1 MDVTVTLT
9 ETDQQRLTDIRR
21 LRAADGKSWPSDKAM
36 VESIVSRAILD
47 ELRDEQA
54 YAEARENP
62 MFMNERGDLGL
73 IRPQAM

>member
-9 ETDQQRLTDIRR
+9 ETDQQRLADIRR
-21 LRAADGKSWPSDKAM
+21 LRAADGKAWPSDKAM
-36 VESIVSRAILD
+36 VESIVSRGIFD

-62 MFMNERGDLGL
+62 MHISERGSIDLVM
-73 IRPQAM
+73 RQAW

>member
-9 ETDQQRLTDIRR
+9 ETDQKRLADIRR
-21 LRAADGKSWPSDKAM
+21 LRAADGKAWPSDEVM
-36 VESIVSRAILD
+36 LSSIVSRGIFD

-62 MFMNERGDLGL
+62 MVINGLGSIDL
-73 IRPQAM
+73 IMRQAM

>member
-9 ETDQQRLTDIRR
+9 ETDQQRLADIRR
-21 LRAADGKSWPSDKAM
+21 LRAADGKAWPSDKAM
-36 VESIVSRAILD
+36 VESIVSRGIYD

-62 MFMNERGDLGL
+62 MVINGLGDIGL